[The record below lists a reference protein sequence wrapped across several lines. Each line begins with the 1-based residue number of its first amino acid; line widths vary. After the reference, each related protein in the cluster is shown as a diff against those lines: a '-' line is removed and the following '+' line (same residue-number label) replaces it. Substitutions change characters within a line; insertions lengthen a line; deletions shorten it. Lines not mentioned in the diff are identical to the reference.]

1 MAANGREHTE
11 EIPRLR
17 RLGEKGIGR
26 ERRPRQLGL
35 VVKPLARPLHR
46 RLAPW
51 LIAPLIISA
60 ATGLLYRLGRSW
72 FGLDRET
79 GHAIL
84 DVHSG
89 VWLGETGS
97 SIYLAATGLGL
108 LALCATGAWLLWR
121 SRAKTGARRLHRV
134 VSWVLLAPLAATAL
148 SGLAHHFGELWFD
161 WDPETMKTLMSL
173 HQGSWLGPKVRPF
186 YVLLTGSGLL
196 VLIASGLGLLRPR
209 TERAGVEQR

>member
-1 MAANGREHTE
+1 M
-11 EIPRLR
+11 
-17 RLGEKGIGR
+17 
-26 ERRPRQLGL
+26 

-51 LIAPLIISA
+51 LIAPLVISA
-60 ATGLLYRLGRSW
+60 STGLFYRLGRSW
-72 FGLDRET
+72 FGLDREA

-97 SIYLAATGLGL
+97 SIYVAATGLGL

-121 SRAKTGARRLHRV
+121 SSAKAGARRLHRV

-161 WDPETMKTLMSL
+161 WEQDTMKTLMSI
-173 HQGSWLGPKVRPF
+173 HQGSWLGPKLRPF
-186 YVLLTGSGLL
+186 YVLLVGGGLL
-196 VLIASGLGLLRPR
+196 MLIVSGLGLLWPR
-209 TERAGVEQR
+209 KVRASAEKP